1 MLKAR
6 LVELEKRT
14 EDVLRHLGEE
24 VKSIEYVKSLFGR
37 HYYATEWAMLKL
49 TLLDISRGTAM
60 LNPELIGGSLGELY
74 SEREKRK
81 FATAWLTR
89 GRRTLEK
96 ISGE

>member
-1 MLKAR
+1 MFKAR
-6 LVELEKRT
+6 LSELEKKT
-14 EDVLRHLGEE
+14 EKALRRLGEE

-74 SEREKRK
+74 SEKEKRQY
-81 FATAWLTR
+81 ATAWLSR
-89 GRRTLEK
+89 GRRTLER
-96 ISGE
+96 ITGV